1 MTTFY
6 IGPYLV
12 IPPAP
17 VKGTAH
23 MRSCA
28 NNCAAPSI
36 SKTAK
41 FCGNC
46 GGAVLEQDV
55 PTEVVKPLPISRLK
69 GRWED
74 FMHCPEYGKNHPK
87 GDIWLPNHNEH
98 GLTLEQD
105 TEDGFRPV
113 LFSSLDGMAMLE
125 KAQREYG
132 EFVDMLKNEFGVQ
145 AVWEVGI
152 IAYAD

>member
-1 MTTFY
+1 MTSFY

-12 IPPAP
+12 VPPSL
-17 VKGTAH
+17 VKGSKPV
-23 MRSCA
+23 RSCA
-28 NNCAAPSI
+28 DNCSAPAV
-36 SKTAK
+36 SKPAK

-55 PTEVVKPLPISRLK
+55 PTEEVKTLPIRKLK
-69 GRWED
+69 GKWED

-87 GDIWLPNHNEH
+87 GDIWLPNRYEH

-113 LFSSLDGMAMLE
+113 PLATLDGPAMLE
-125 KAQREYG
+125 KAQRYYG
-132 EFVDMLKNEFGVQ
+132 EFVEMLKTDFGVE
-145 AVWEVGI
+145 AFWEVGV